1 MEHLVYCILRAYT
14 PWRGRLPAGVEGA
27 PVSLVTED
35 ELAVAVSR
43 VSRAGCSADVTCA
56 TACATAY
63 ANVIAALSAD
73 RTVLPIRYGCLF
85 PSRTQVYEFLQ
96 TRRAE
101 FAALL
106 DELDGCVEMGVRV
119 LLSGAGRPVAECRR
133 RTTKLGSGTAY
144 LTERSAAYARRDAK
158 REAGAATAAV
168 IRRTFNGLSVQS
180 RAVPAVMGENLLVS
194 LYFLIRREDIGA
206 FRNKFR
212 RLQERDTHRL
222 LLSGPWAPY
231 NFVTAREPGVMR

>member
-1 MEHLVYCILRAYT
+1 MRHLVYCILRAYT

-43 VSRAGCSADVTCA
+43 VSDAGRPADVA
-56 TACATAY
+56 QATAY

-85 PSRTQVYEFLQ
+85 PSKTQVHEFLQ

-119 LLSGAGRPVAECRR
+119 LLSSAGHPVRERRR
-133 RTTKLGSGTAY
+133 RTTKFGSGTAY
-144 LTERSAAYARRDAK
+144 LTERSAAYARRDAE
-158 REAGAATAAV
+158 REAGAATAAA

-194 LYFLIRREDIGA
+194 MYFLIRREVIGA
-206 FRNKFR
+206 FRNRFR
-212 RLQERDTHRL
+212 RLQERDAHRL